1 MLSVI
6 VSGLAIGALYGATA
20 LAYNLMYS
28 TSKVL
33 SVTTGHICMLGSVF
47 GAWFIAGLGLPAPI
61 GLLGAVLVGALFGL
75 VTDVVA
81 VRRVLARSEE
91 HLWLL
96 STLAVATMVQ
106 QAVGLWWG
114 TEPRP
119 FPRLIPQD
127 FTAGILD
134 QKFWLPIAFVLL
146 AAAALELFYRRTLW
160 GKLFLAT
167 SEDAFAARARGIAT
181 DRVRAFSYL
190 LAGTL
195 GGLAGLAVCGVA
207 LAALPYWINDLY
219 QLHLA
224 ALIGIYWVLIAGLN
238 LVVGFAGQLSIGH
251 VGLLA
256 IGAYCFAILAGKLG
270 FLPELTLAAAGGLG
284 ALCGFLFGLPSLRL
298 PGFYFAMATLAFSLI
313 VSELSL
319 AQGDLTSGG
328 IGLSVPGFSPPFDTP
343 RGLYWLALI
352 LAAAVTWATW

>member
-47 GAWFIAGLGLPAPI
+47 GAWFITGLGLPAPV

-195 GGLAGLAVCGVA
+195 GGLAGFA
-207 LAALPYWINDLY
+207 
-219 QLHLA
+219 
-224 ALIGIYWVLIAGLN
+224 
-238 LVVGFAGQLSIGH
+238 AGQLTFAFFALGLTLTLNGFIALAVGGLGSNLGALVGGAALGLLGSFATYFFGGEYQQTIA
-251 VGLLA
+251 VGLLMA
-256 IGAYCFAILAGKLG
+256 VLLLK
-270 FLPELTLAAAGGLG
+270 PEG
-284 ALCGFLFGLPSLRL
+284 LFGARQVRP
-298 PGFYFAMATLAFSLI
+298 
-313 VSELSL
+313 V
-319 AQGDLTSGG
+319 
-328 IGLSVPGFSPPFDTP
+328 
-343 RGLYWLALI
+343 
-352 LAAAVTWATW
+352 